1 MVYGELNE
9 LLILNDEMIKNLTRQ
24 NELLKEKLKLE
35 QEENYRYRQ
44 MLMDQDEVRF

>member
-1 MVYGELNE
+1 MAYGELNE

>member
-1 MVYGELNE
+1 MSYGELNE
-9 LLILNDEMIKNLTRQ
+9 LLTLSDEMIKNLTRQ